1 MKSIRVLLA
10 DDHVLVRA
18 GIRLLLEGLDGIT
31 VVAEADDG
39 HEALR
44 ITRAHRPDIVLMDI
58 AMAGLNGLAATMKI
72 KQEFPA
78 THVII
83 LSMYTSEEYVL
94 QALQSNASGY
104 LLKDSATPELE
115 LAIKAVMRGDTYLS
129 PAVSKQ
135 VVGNYV
141 RRVDRKQ
148 DASHAL
154 TPRQREI
161 LAEVA
166 EGHCTKEIAYRLNVS
181 IKTVETHRTELM
193 RRLEI
198 HDIPTLVRYAIRMG
212 IVTAD

>member
-1 MKSIRVLLA
+1 MKSIRVLLV
-10 DDHVLVRA
+10 DDHGLVRA
-18 GIRLLLEGLDGIT
+18 GIRLLLEELDGIT
-31 VVAEADDG
+31 VVAEANDG
-39 HEALR
+39 REALR
-44 ITRAHRPDIVLMDI
+44 ITRAQRPDIVLMDI
-58 AMAGLNGLAATMKI
+58 AMAGLNGLAATMQI

-94 QALQSNASGY
+94 QALQANASGY
-104 LLKDSATPELE
+104 LLKDAATPELE
-115 LAIKAVMRGDTYLS
+115 LAIQAVMRGDTYLS

-135 VVGNYV
+135 VVGSYV
-141 RRVDRKQ
+141 RRVEKQ
-148 DASHAL
+148 DAGHAL

-181 IKTVETHRTELM
+181 TKTVETHRTELM

-198 HDIPTLVRYAIRMG
+198 HDIPSLVRYAIRMG